1 MELENLKLD
10 VTDLVATVTLDRP
23 PVNAL
28 GRAIREEMIRVF
40 DALHDRE
47 DVRAVVLTGSGT
59 IFCAG
64 ADITDRSLM
73 TGEPGEHVKLNR
85 LVREVFY
92 SVMECS
98 KPVIAAVNGPALGAG
113 FVLTLCCDILLAA
126 DGAIFAMPEVDVG
139 LAGGVKFLQRHL
151 TPSKARRL
159 LLTGQRIPAPELYR
173 LGVLEECMPGDQLL
187 ATAAAIAREIASK
200 SPLAIQML
208 KQSLNTVEPDAARR
222 VPRGTGHGRRAR
234 SKRGCQGSQ
243 AGIPRKT
250 QTGFQR
256 TLIRGRTGPD
266 RMSSR
271 SMQPNSHSSEDYG

>member
-28 GRAIREEMIRVF
+28 GRAIREEMIHVF
-40 DALHDRE
+40 DVLHDRE

-64 ADITDRSLM
+64 ADIKERSLM

-173 LGVLEECMPGDQLL
+173 LGVLEECVPGDQLL
-187 ATAAAIAREIASK
+187 AAATAIAREIASK

-208 KQSLNTVEPDAARR
+208 KQSLNTVENLTLRDGYR
-222 VPRGTGHGRRAR
+222 VEQDMAVELG
-234 SKRGCQGSQ
+234 Q
-243 AGIPRKT
+243 
-250 QTGFQR
+250 
-256 TLIRGRTGPD
+256 
-266 RMSSR
+266 
-271 SMQPNSHSSEDYG
+271 SEDAKEAKRAFLEKRKPVFTGR